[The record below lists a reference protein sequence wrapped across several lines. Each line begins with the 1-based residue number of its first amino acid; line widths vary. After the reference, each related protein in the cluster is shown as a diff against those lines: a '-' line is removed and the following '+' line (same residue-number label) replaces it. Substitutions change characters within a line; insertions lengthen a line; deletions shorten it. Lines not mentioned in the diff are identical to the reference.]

1 MFSRICKFV
10 LIFVFS
16 LSSITGVS
24 NAKVGPASIHKIAI
38 FNEKASWTDAASA
51 KKATDFIMKNVD
63 SVSSEIKVYND
74 ADIAGFA
81 KENTDDGNLDI
92 IITFGY
98 FPVSLYTPGNTQKED
113 SLAEQFLEGGDM
125 FINTADYI
133 FYVTEGGGKNG
144 ENGLKTITDSTFD
157 MWGDG
162 NSSKPTADGKK
173 YTPSLK
179 AFSNAQRPFKVDQI
193 KADKNWE
200 VEVVFGDNDGGGGSM
215 ADPIIIRHKEHNG
228 RVCIAFQTGVP
239 DPIEAI
245 RGKVIHEIID
255 NYLKLNVIAVDPVA
269 KIAAAWGDIK
279 KGSIK

>member
-157 MWGDG
+157 M
-162 NSSKPTADGKK
+162 
-173 YTPSLK
+173 
-179 AFSNAQRPFKVDQI
+179 
-193 KADKNWE
+193 
-200 VEVVFGDNDGGGGSM
+200 
-215 ADPIIIRHKEHNG
+215 
-228 RVCIAFQTGVP
+228 
-239 DPIEAI
+239 
-245 RGKVIHEIID
+245 
-255 NYLKLNVIAVDPVA
+255 
-269 KIAAAWGDIK
+269 
-279 KGSIK
+279 

>member
-1 MFSRICKFV
+1 MFSQVCKFV
-10 LIFVFS
+10 LIFVFV
-16 LSSITGVS
+16 LSSLTGVS
-24 NAKVGPASIHKIAI
+24 NAKVGTASIHKIAI
-38 FNEKASWTDAASA
+38 FNEKASWTDAAAA
-51 KKATDFIMKNVD
+51 KKATDFIMKTVD
-63 SVSSEIKVYND
+63 SVSSEIKVYSD

-98 FPVSLYTPGNTQKED
+98 FPVSLYTPGNKQKED

-133 FYVTEGGGKNG
+133 FYVTEGGGANG
-144 ENGLKTITDSTFD
+144 ADGLKTITDSTFD

-179 AFSNAQRPFKVDQI
+179 PAPAVRPFKIDQI

-200 VEVVFGDNDGGGGSM
+200 IEVVFGDNNGGGGSM
-215 ADPIIIRHKEHNG
+215 ADPIIIRNKEHNG
-228 RVCIAFQTGVP
+228 RVCIALQTGGAHP
-239 DPIEAI
+239 
-245 RGKVIHEIID
+245 RGEVIHEIID
-255 NYLKLNVIAVDPVA
+255 NYLKLNVIAVDPTA
-269 KIAAAWGDIK
+269 KIAVAWGDIK
-279 KGSIK
+279 RGSFK